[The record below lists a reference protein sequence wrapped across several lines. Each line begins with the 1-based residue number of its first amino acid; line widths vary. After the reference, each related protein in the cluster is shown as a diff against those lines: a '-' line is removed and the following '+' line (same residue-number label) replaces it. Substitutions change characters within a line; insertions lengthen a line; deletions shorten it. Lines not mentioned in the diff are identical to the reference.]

1 MATGFVN
8 EAVKGKKK
16 KKRTEEKPPTQE
28 YEKTCGVRFPYA
40 DV

>member
-8 EAVKGKKK
+8 EAVKGKK
-16 KKRTEEKPPTQE
+16 EK
-28 YEKTCGVRFPYA
+28 EKQRRSRHLMNTRKTRGVRFPYA